1 MNKKCHKIS
10 AIFFFSAVLLVLQ
23 IFPASSQQLAFPG
36 AEGFGRFVTGGRGG
50 SVYEVTNL
58 NDDGAG
64 SFRDACSKTGA
75 RTIIFRVSGT
85 IMLQSTLNIKNGDLT
100 IAGQTAPG
108 DGICVAGYQV
118 SISSNNVIVRHM
130 RFRLGNLNVANCEC
144 DAFGGRKISDVMI
157 DHCSMSWSIDETG
170 SFYNIS
176 NLTMQW
182 CLLSESLYN
191 SGHKKGNH
199 GYGGIEGGSGASFHH
214 NLYASH
220 TSRNPRFG
228 GGKYYLTSEKK
239 ELVDFRNNIVF
250 NWGFNSTYG
259 GEYGRQNM
267 INNYYKSGPATNKN
281 VKNRIVQINRGNES
295 DPGKWYINGNFV
307 SGYPEITADNWAGG
321 VQGADAETPGV
332 RMSEPFAFAPVTTQ
346 TSEDAYV
353 SVLKNAGAILPKR
366 DVVDTRIIK
375 EVSTG
380 SCTYGDT
387 YDPKTGVSLAHTG
400 IINSQ
405 ATVGGWPELKS
416 TAAPADTDHDGMPDH
431 WEMKRGLNPKDA
443 ADRNSDLNADGY
455 TNLEKY
461 LNELAGTNR

>member
-1 MNKKCHKIS
+1 MNRTYKKIT
-10 AIFFFSAVLLVLQ
+10 AIFFFSTTILLFNAFLVR
-23 IFPASSQQLAFPG
+23 SQQLTFPG

-50 SVYEVTNL
+50 AVCEVTNL
-58 NDDGAG
+58 NDAGAG
-64 SFRDACSKTGA
+64 SLRDACSMTGA

-85 IMLQSTLNIKNGDLT
+85 ILLQSTLNINNGNVT

-118 SISSNNVIVRHM
+118 SVKSNNVIIRYL
-130 RFRLGNLNVANCEC
+130 RCRLGNLNVAKCEC

-170 SFYNIS
+170 SFYNIT

-199 GYGGIEGGSGASFHH
+199 GYGGIQGGSGASFHH

-228 GGKYYLTSEKK
+228 GGKYYLTSENK
-239 ELVDFRNNIVF
+239 ELVDFRNNVVF
-250 NWGFNSTYG
+250 NWGFNSAYG

-267 INNYYKSGPATNKN
+267 INNYYKSGPATNAN

-307 SGYPEITADNWAGG
+307 AGYPEITADNWAGG
-321 VQGADAETPGV
+321 VQGNDAATPGV
-332 RMSEPFAFAPVTTQ
+332 RMSAPFAVAPVITQ
-346 TSEDAYV
+346 TPEDAYV

-366 DVVDTRIIK
+366 DPVDQRIVR
-375 EVSTG
+375 EVESG
-380 SCTYGDT
+380 KCAFGDT
-387 YDPKTGVSLAHTG
+387 YDPKTGVSISHTG

-405 ATVGGWPELKS
+405 ATVGGWPILNS
-416 TAAPADTDHDGMPDH
+416 TTPPTDTDKDGMPDK
-431 WEMKRGLNPKDA
+431 WEKKKGLNPKDA
-443 ADRNSDLNADGY
+443 GDRNGDANANGY
-455 TNLEKY
+455 TNLEEY
-461 LNELAGTNR
+461 LNELAKTN